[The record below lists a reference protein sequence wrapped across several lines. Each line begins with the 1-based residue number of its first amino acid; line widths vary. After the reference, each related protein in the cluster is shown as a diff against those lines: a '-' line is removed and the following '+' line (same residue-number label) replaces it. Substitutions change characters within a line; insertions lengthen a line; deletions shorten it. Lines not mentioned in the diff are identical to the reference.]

1 MLSVIRLARHS
12 AVLSTVV
19 GSLGFLVQGLGAAN
33 RSVPKVDREA
43 PRNIIFV
50 LADDHRFDA
59 VGFAGHPFLNTP
71 NLDRMAKGGAWFPNA
86 FVTTSLLLPKPCQ
99 YYDGSICSQS

>member
-1 MLSVIRLARHS
+1 MVRRMFSVIRLAGHL
-12 AVLSTVV
+12 AVLATVV
-19 GSLGFLVQGLGAAN
+19 GSPGFLAQGLGAAN
-33 RSVPKVDREA
+33 RSVTKVDGEA

-59 VGFAGHPFLNTP
+59 MGFAGHPFLKTP

-86 FVTTSLLLPKPCQ
+86 FVTTSL
-99 YYDGSICSQS
+99 CSQTVQAL